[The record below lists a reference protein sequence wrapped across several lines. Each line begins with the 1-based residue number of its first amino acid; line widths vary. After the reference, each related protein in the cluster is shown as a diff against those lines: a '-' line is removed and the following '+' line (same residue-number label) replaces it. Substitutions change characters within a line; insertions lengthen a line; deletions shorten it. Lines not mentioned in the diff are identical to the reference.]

1 MKQLLEARQ
10 QAKRFARSTN
20 QTTVQAL
27 DNNPLK
33 FAPTVEEAM
42 RIMFGARTKSYL
54 GASSAVAQGFDDLKT
69 HQIKTF
75 SAMQH
80 ALKRLME
87 EFDPAAIERAS
98 TGDRGLLGALG
109 SSKARSWDT
118 YAARWQ
124 ARTRSHE
131 DGMLDAFMQYFAEYY
146 DRDGNK
152 I

>member
-1 MKQLLEARQ
+1 
-10 QAKRFARSTN
+10 
-20 QTTVQAL
+20 
-27 DNNPLK
+27 
-33 FAPTVEEAM
+33 
-42 RIMFGARTKSYL
+42 
-54 GASSAVAQGFDDLKT
+54 
-69 HQIKTF
+69 
-75 SAMQH
+75 MQH

>member
-1 MKQLLEARQ
+1 MKTSATGC
-10 QAKRFARSTN
+10 S
-20 QTTVQAL
+20 
-27 DNNPLK
+27 
-33 FAPTVEEAM
+33 VEEAM
-42 RIMFGARTKSYL
+42 RIMFGARSKSYL
-54 GASSAVAQGFDDLKT
+54 GASSAITQGFDDLKT

-87 EFDPAAIERAS
+87 EFDPAAIEKAS

-109 SSKARSWDT
+109 SSKARCWDT
-118 YAARWQ
+118 YSTRWQ
-124 ARTRSHE
+124 ARTHNHE